1 MPLTHKD
8 KTSSFGW
15 MRVNRIDLRALTFMF
30 MRPTGTNLVL
40 DPIAVLRLD
49 KPQYILKTYN
59 HLTNLQTIVMVFSLP
74 SN

>member
-15 MRVNRIDLRALTFMF
+15 MRVNRINLRALTFV
-30 MRPTGTNLVL
+30 RPTGTNLVL